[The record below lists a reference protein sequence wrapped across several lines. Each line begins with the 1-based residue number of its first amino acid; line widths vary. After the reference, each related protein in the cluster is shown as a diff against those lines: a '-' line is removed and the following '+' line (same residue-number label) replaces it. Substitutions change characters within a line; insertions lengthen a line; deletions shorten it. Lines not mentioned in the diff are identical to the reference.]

1 MTQNRKFLVIAII
14 WSAFAALLTL
24 LPYLAGHAVAP
35 QGARFMWF
43 IGNNLDQNSYMAWIK
58 QGAEGRLLFEDKFT
72 TEPQS
77 GLFFFPFFLIL
88 GWICRLWIL
97 VSRGSVEEDPLWYAS
112 RDRWSLIFGGWVLL
126 VWILAI

>member
-88 GWICRLWIL
+88 GWICRLT
-97 VSRGSVEEDPLWYAS
+97 GAAPLFVYHGA
-112 RDRWSLIFGGWVLL
+112 RVLL
-126 VWILAI
+126 AFVLLLFAWSFSGRFLKDPK